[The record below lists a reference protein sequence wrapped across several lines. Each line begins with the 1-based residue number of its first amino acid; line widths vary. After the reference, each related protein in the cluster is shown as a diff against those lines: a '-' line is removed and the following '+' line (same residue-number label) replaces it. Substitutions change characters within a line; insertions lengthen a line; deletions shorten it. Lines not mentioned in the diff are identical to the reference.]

1 MTLITANPLTR
12 PAYLEMLKK
21 SACGS
26 SGDAGCTRISR
37 TTFIG
42 HHGCYRKRL
51 RLVPSCGLHAPEF
64 ILERG
69 SDDHKHS
76 AGLRRMLD
84 ELVSL
89 CDVVKREP
97 LRDVKALP
105 AGFESAIDVLSGFTL
120 RLGRSIITADEKQ
133 SGVDKHQLPNRD
145 FRAGSIRGVGCDR
158 TALRKHFN
166 VSLDVGSESYFDD
179 VIDAIGS
186 HLTDAFRKSCV
197 CQEDVVRTGA
207 RSNVLVAFGTACGD
221 HTRSYPMRKLNGTSS
236 DCSSATL
243 HEDCSAFDGTRD
255 MNRTMGGDAGNTETG
270 SLFYGHPVAQRNR
283 LLH

>member
-97 LRDVKALP
+97 LRDVKKKVLLPQFQNTTFLVLP
-105 AGFESAIDVLSGFTL
+105 AVSIGQKSEVANLDEADRQDMEQETTDELHRIELHDLDAVVMFGVAPAKTHLSIDQAEQSA
-120 RLGRSIITADEKQ
+120 
-133 SGVDKHQLPNRD
+133 
-145 FRAGSIRGVGCDR
+145 VGD
-158 TALRKHFN
+158 
-166 VSLDVGSESYFDD
+166 
-179 VIDAIGS
+179 
-186 HLTDAFRKSCV
+186 
-197 CQEDVVRTGA
+197 
-207 RSNVLVAFGTACGD
+207 
-221 HTRSYPMRKLNGTSS
+221 
-236 DCSSATL
+236 
-243 HEDCSAFDGTRD
+243 
-255 MNRTMGGDAGNTETG
+255 GDAMG
-270 SLFYGHPVAQRNR
+270 VAG
-283 LLH
+283 